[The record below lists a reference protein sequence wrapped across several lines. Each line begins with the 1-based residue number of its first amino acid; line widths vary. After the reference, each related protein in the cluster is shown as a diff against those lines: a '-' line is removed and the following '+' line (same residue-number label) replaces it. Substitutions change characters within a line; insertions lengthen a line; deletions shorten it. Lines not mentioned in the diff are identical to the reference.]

1 MPAADQQTCEVKV
14 DGVWNAV
21 SLVEARTLYGM
32 LPKRCPAC
40 HGQVNIAGNY
50 TPGGGYK
57 LQHRRS
63 HSGCPV
69 TSAAYSGTPSKHP
82 QAMG

>member
-1 MPAADQQTCEVKV
+1 MANQQTCEVQA
-14 DGVWNAV
+14 GGAWITV
-21 SLVEARTLYGM
+21 SLVDARTLHTM
-32 LPKRCPAC
+32 APKRCPSC

-63 HSGCPV
+63 HSGCPL
-69 TSAAYSGTPSKHP
+69 TPAAYSGTPSKHP
-82 QAMG
+82 QAVG

>member
-1 MPAADQQTCEVKV
+1 MDGEQACEVKV
-14 DGVWNAV
+14 EGAWQAV
-21 SLVEARTLYGM
+21 TLTEARTVYGAASR
-32 LPKRCPAC
+32 RCPAC

-63 HSGCPV
+63 HPGCPL
-69 TSAAYSGTPSKHP
+69 TPAAFSGTPSRHP